1 MVFIVLM
8 RSGGG
13 NVRAFIQEQL
23 AELIDLR
30 HELHQHPEIRF
41 EEKWTSDRIARFLD
55 EEGIS
60 YTRGHA
66 RGTGIVATIQGA
78 GNKTVALRTD
88 MDALE
93 IEENTGL
100 PYGSTIPE
108 RMHACGHDGHM
119 ACMCGTARVLNE
131 YRDSL
136 KGNVKLIFQPAEEQA
151 AGGRLIVE
159 DGILDDV
166 EAVFALHCWPS
177 LAVGRVGIKSGAAMA
192 SADFFRIEIRGE
204 GCHGADPAAG
214 VDPVL
219 IAGHILT
226 ALQSVVSRETNPWD
240 PAVIT
245 VAKIQ
250 AGHASNVIPDCAI
263 MEGTFR
269 ALSSKVRD
277 HIFDAIPRIAQ
288 HTAQAH
294 RAEAAVHFDGEPY
307 PFLHNDPAMSD
318 FAKEAVRD
326 LFGEAQLHEPNFA
339 SMASEDFAFYLQK
352 VPGAFLFL
360 GNNPDPATRYPGLH
374 SPHFDFCDDALPYG
388 IELMSSV
395 AMRYLSTT

>member
-1 MVFIVLM
+1 M
-8 RSGGG
+8 
-13 NVRAFIQEQL
+13 RAFIHQQL
-23 AELIDLR
+23 PELIELR

-41 EEKWTSDRIARFLD
+41 EEEWTSDRIARFLD
-55 EEGIS
+55 GEGIS

-66 RGTGIVATIQGA
+66 RGTGIVASIQGA
-78 GNKTVALRTD
+78 GGKTVALRTD

-93 IEENTGL
+93 IEEDTGL
-100 PYGSTIPE
+100 SYSSTISE

-119 ACMCGTARVLNE
+119 ACMCGTARLLNE
-131 YRDSL
+131 NRGSL
-136 KGNVKLIFQPAEEQA
+136 NGTVKLIFQPAEEQA

-159 DGILDDV
+159 EGILDDV
-166 EAVFALHCWPS
+166 DAVFALHCWPS
-177 LAVGRVGIKSGAAMA
+177 LPVGQVGVKSGAAMA
-192 SADFFRIEIRGE
+192 SADFFRIEICGE
-204 GCHGADPAAG
+204 GCHGADPASG

-240 PAVIT
+240 PAVLT

-250 AGHASNVIPDCAI
+250 AGQASNVIPESAI

-277 HIFDAIPRIAQ
+277 HIFDAIPRIVE

-294 RAEAAVHFDGEPY
+294 RAEAIVHFDGEPY
-307 PFLHNDPAMSD
+307 PFLHNDPAMSE
-318 FAKEAVRD
+318 FAKDAVRD
-326 LFGEAQLHEPNFA
+326 VFGEEQLYEPNFA

-374 SPHFDFCDDALPYG
+374 SPRFNFCDDALPYG

-395 AMRYLSTT
+395 AMRYLSSE